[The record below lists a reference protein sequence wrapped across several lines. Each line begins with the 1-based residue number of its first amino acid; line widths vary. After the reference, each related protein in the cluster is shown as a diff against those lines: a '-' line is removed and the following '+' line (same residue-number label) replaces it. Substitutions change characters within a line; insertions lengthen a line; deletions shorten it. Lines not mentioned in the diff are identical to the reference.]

1 MEGGDASV
9 LLEFKEDGITR
20 LPEFAKR
27 QPLGTTLKN
36 FVMSSNHPLLVLK
49 FFFKL
54 FFLARETKC
63 YNMV

>member
-36 FVMSSNHPLLVLK
+36 FVISSNRPLLVFQ

-54 FFLARETKC
+54 FFFCQRNQML
-63 YNMV
+63 